1 MVAAPPFLFVLFEC
15 RSNSLALSPPHLTLI
30 HPTRVVVPLHATRL
44 TLDPY
49 QLTSQANSCATP
61 RESTIYLDLQRLYL
75 GLLIQRRGHRSEMVT
90 TRRSSARK
98 ALAAKTQS
106 EAKIT
111 TSGIG
116 TINVVKSFKKPT
128 FSPSGSPD
136 RSHDS
141 LRIVCAESD
150 SGLPNLSSLPP
161 STGNTPEK
169 IRVHTRCSPK
179 HGEPP
184 RTTRTQTPVLEPT
197 ITSNIGS
204 ARNPISLLESP
215 PPKHRSEKRNFPE
228 PHKFLERHRKL
239 SRHTQTLSRMPSRSA
254 NRSTFTS
261 DLRVDMEYDCAREE
275 FSVSFNNGTRSYAPD
290 EVAYQ
295 RQDPSPTQFTMQRPR
310 STNYLQRQ
318 HSEYEAGNEPLVSQE
333 GGYRDIH
340 GVLRRSRAD
349 KTSAFNP
356 TTAQLSQLTACN
368 ATLMSFL
375 QAYPYSSDPE
385 RLRADISTLASV
397 QNRCVQDWVR
407 TEAQTQRKR
416 SSDSAIDLS
425 SDPEPPPSSLK
436 EATKEREAEREKR
449 KEQDDTMRAYFSS
462 HADMWQDGTGT
473 GVADVFGSVS
483 TASLPAYD

>member
-1 MVAAPPFLFVLFEC
+1 
-15 RSNSLALSPPHLTLI
+15 
-30 HPTRVVVPLHATRL
+30 
-44 TLDPY
+44 
-49 QLTSQANSCATP
+49 
-61 RESTIYLDLQRLYL
+61 
-75 GLLIQRRGHRSEMVT
+75 MVT

-106 EAKIT
+106 KAKIT
-111 TSGIG
+111 TSGNRIV
-116 TINVVKSFKKPT
+116 NVVKSVKKPT

-150 SGLPNLSSLPP
+150 SELPNLSSLPP

-179 HGEPP
+179 YGESP
-184 RTTRTQTPVLEPT
+184 RTTRTQTSVFEPT
-197 ITSNIGS
+197 VTSNIGS
-204 ARNPISLLESP
+204 ARNPINLLDSP

-239 SRHTQTLSRMPSRSA
+239 SRHTQTLSSVPSRSA

-261 DLRVDMEYDCAREE
+261 DLQIDMEYDRAKEGP
-275 FSVSFNNGTRSYAPD
+275 SASFNNGTGRYAPD

-295 RQDPSPTQFTMQRPR
+295 RQYPSPAQFTMQRPR
-310 STNYLQRQ
+310 STNYPQRQ
-318 HSEYEAGNEPLVSQE
+318 YSEYAAENELLASQE
-333 GGYRDIH
+333 GGCWDIY

-349 KTSAFNP
+349 KTGAFNP
-356 TTAQLSQLTACN
+356 TTAQLSQLPACN
-368 ATLMSFL
+368 ATLMSLL
-375 QAYPYSSDPE
+375 QAYPYSTDPE
-385 RLRADISTLASV
+385 RLRADISTLASL

-416 SSDSAIDLS
+416 SSDSAIDLG
-425 SDPEPPPSSLK
+425 SDSEPPPSLK
-436 EATKEREAEREKR
+436 EATEERDAEREKR

-483 TASLPAYD
+483 TASRPAYD